1 MAENITIDQLAGMI
15 KSEFDNIGGK
25 FDKIDDRFD
34 KIDNRFD
41 KIDTDI
47 KELKEGHERLDL
59 RMSNVAYRFE
69 VDDLKNQ
76 LNLLRQRVDSL
87 ENK

>member
-15 KSEFDNIGGK
+15 KSEFDNMGE
-25 FDKIDDRFD
+25 KIE
-34 KIDNRFD
+34 KIKSEMTAGFKKLEQD
-41 KIDTDI
+41 
-47 KELKEGHERLDL
+47 HEKLEL